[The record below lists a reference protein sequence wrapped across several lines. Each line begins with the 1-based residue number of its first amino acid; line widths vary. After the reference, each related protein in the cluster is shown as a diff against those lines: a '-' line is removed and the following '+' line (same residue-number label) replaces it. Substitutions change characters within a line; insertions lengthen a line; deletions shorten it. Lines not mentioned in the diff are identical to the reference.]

1 MLNCD
6 GKVENT
12 FTDSNCQNVS
22 DLESN
27 YLYRIIGNMNWLES
41 SEIMSSIAGFLA
53 EDLGRGDIT
62 TTSTVPPDTRGL
74 GKFLAKEYLV
84 LCGLDV
90 AEAVFFQL
98 DPDGAEIE
106 TTFNEGDEIEDGT
119 VFATLKGYADVLL
132 VGERTALNLIQRMS
146 GIATLTRQ
154 FVKAVEGTKAQIVDT
169 RKTAPGLRM
178 LEKYAVTIGGGRNH
192 RMGLDDGVL
201 IKDNHIALAGGITE
215 AVHAAKATVG
225 HLHKIEV
232 EISNW
237 AQLREAIE
245 AGAEIVMLDNQTPEE
260 AAKLVDMARNL
271 NPNVLIEA
279 SGNMSLDRVRS
290 YAEAGVD
297 LISVG
302 RITHSARAMDIS
314 FKIQIA

>member
-1 MLNCD
+1 
-6 GKVENT
+6 
-12 FTDSNCQNVS
+12 
-22 DLESN
+22 
-27 YLYRIIGNMNWLES
+27 MNWLENG
-41 SEIMSSIAGFLA
+41 EILASIGEFLA
-53 EDLGRGDIT
+53 EDIGRGDIT
-62 TTSTVPPDTRGL
+62 TTATVPRDTRGV
-74 GKFLAKEYLV
+74 GRFLAKEYLV

-98 DPDGAEIE
+98 DPDVGEIE
-106 TTFNEGDEIEDGT
+106 TPYNEGDEIEEGT
-119 VFATLKGYADVLL
+119 VFGSMKGYADVLL

-154 FVKAVEGTKAQIVDT
+154 FVKAVEGTQAAIVDT
-169 RKTAPGLRM
+169 RKTTPGLRA
-178 LEKYAVTIGGGRNH
+178 LEKYAVTVGGGKNH

-201 IKDNHIALAGGITE
+201 IKDNHIALAGGITR
-215 AVHAAKATVG
+215 AVTAAKEKVG

-232 EISNW
+232 EINNW

-260 AAKLVDMARNL
+260 AAKLVEMSRNL
-271 NPNVLIEA
+271 NPAVLIEA
-279 SGNMSLDRVRS
+279 SGNMDLDRVRS

-302 RITHSARAMDIS
+302 RITHSARAVDIS
-314 FKIQIA
+314 FKIQIG